1 MEGRLVS
8 LHWAKLVE
16 GPSGSRD
23 HVPGRLG
30 VFSYGGA
37 GEPGDLCLFA
47 PDDSALLGGRAKL
60 RPGPGTAA
68 HDGDLLRFSVGT
80 TGKSYVWEIGHPI
93 SNSAEVREFLDL
105 VETNDRIIRHLLE
118 GARLL
123 GE

>member
-16 GPSGSRD
+16 GPSGSRG

-47 PDDSALLGGRAKL
+47 PDDPALLGGRAKL
-60 RPGPGTAA
+60 RPGPGVVA
-68 HDGDLLRFSVGT
+68 HDGDLLRLSLGK

-93 SNSAEVREFLDL
+93 SNSAEVREFLDFA
-105 VETNDRIIRHLLE
+105 EANDRIVRHLLE

>member
-8 LHWAKLVE
+8 LYWAKLVE
-16 GPSGSRD
+16 GPSGPRD
-23 HVPGRLG
+23 HMSGRLG

-80 TGKSYVWEIGHPI
+80 TGKSYVWEIVSPI
-93 SNSAEVREFLDL
+93 SSSAEMQEFLDFA
-105 VETNDRIIRHLLE
+105 EADDRIIRHLLE